1 MKINIITSNNQYG
14 LSNDTKILELVLRK
28 KFKNVNIKCVD
39 FFNYKCEPADINI
52 YLETI
57 SNIFMNKA
65 KYNIL
70 IPNQEYFYRNWVNY
84 IDQFD
89 SILVK
94 TRYGEGIFNTYN
106 PSSIEYIGWKSIDRY
121 NHLQE
126 KDFSKIIHVC
136 GNSIHKNTQTI
147 IDLWKPDY
155 PNLLIIYNPKN
166 PVLFKLNKK
175 NQSNIK
181 YITNR
186 LEEHKFN
193 TIFNNFGV
201 HLCPSETEGFG
212 HYINEAK
219 ICKSLVIT
227 LDAPPMN
234 SLVSPE
240 FGLLIKSKKK
250 YKLKHSL
257 GSKYSIDS
265 DDFDRVIRKVQEMSN
280 NEKINLGEKAYLDS
294 LENHKQFESN
304 IETIFSRIFSKSR
317 SIPKINHE
325 LLEDEKLP
333 NISIVTPT
341 YNRRNMVKL
350 MLLNY
355 KIMDYP
361 IDKREWI
368 IIDDGTEKIL
378 DLLPPDSER
387 WKLNIKYYS
396 IENKLLIG
404 NKRNLGIEKANNDII
419 VFMDDDDLYPP
430 NSVKIRVSSL
440 INSNKDCVG
449 CSTIGCFHINK
460 MISIINVP
468 PHKLALEDRL
478 SEATLCFKKSFWE
491 QTKFNDE
498 SIGGEAKEFIKNR
511 NSQFAEIN
519 WENVIV
525 SLLHSR
531 NTSSRITYT
540 DEPNGCHFGWSD
552 QLFLFITNLDKE

>member
-1 MKINIITSNNQYG
+1 MKVNIITSNNQYG
-14 LSNDTKILELVLRK
+14 LSNDGKILELVLKK
-28 KFKNVNIKCVD
+28 KFKNVNIKYVD
-39 FFNYKCEPADINI
+39 FFNYKCESADINI

-70 IPNQEYFYRNWVNY
+70 IPNQEYFYRSWVNY

-94 TRYGEGIFNTYN
+94 TKYGEGIFDTYKN
-106 PSSIEYIGWKSIDRY
+106 SNLEYIGWKSIDRY
-121 NHLQE
+121 KHLQE
-126 KDFSKIIHVC
+126 KDYSKIIHVC

-155 PNLLIIYNPKN
+155 PNLLILYNPNN

-175 NQSNIK
+175 TQNNIK

-186 LEEHKFN
+186 LEDNKFN
-193 TIFNNFGV
+193 NIFNEYGI

-234 SLVSPE
+234 TLITSDT
-240 FGLLIKSKKK
+240 GLLVKSKKK
-250 YKLKHSL
+250 YKLRHSL
-257 GSKYSIDS
+257 GSKYSIDP
-265 DDFDRVIRKVQEMSN
+265 DDFDKVIKKVQSMSV
-280 NEKINLGEKAYLDS
+280 NEKIKLGEKASLDANNS
-294 LENHKQFESN
+294 HKIFENN
-304 IETIFSRIFSKSR
+304 IERVFGNIFTKCR
-317 SIPKINHE
+317 SIPKMNYE
-325 LLEDEKLP
+325 LIDDTKLP
-333 NISIVTPT
+333 NISIITPT

-361 IDKREWI
+361 IEKREWI

-404 NKRNLGIEKANNDII
+404 NKRNLGIEKASNDII

-478 SEATLCFKKSFWE
+478 SEATFCFKKSFWE
-491 QTKFNDE
+491 QQKFNDE
-498 SIGGEAKEFIKNR
+498 SNGGEANEFIKNR
-511 NSQFAEIN
+511 NKQFLEIT